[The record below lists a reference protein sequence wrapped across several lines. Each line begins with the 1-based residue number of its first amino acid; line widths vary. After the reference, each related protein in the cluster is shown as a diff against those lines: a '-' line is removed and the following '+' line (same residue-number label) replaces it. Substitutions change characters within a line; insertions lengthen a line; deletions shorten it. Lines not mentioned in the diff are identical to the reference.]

1 MILQLDIG
9 NTRLKWRSLGS
20 GAVVAGACKHE
31 DFELRMLGDL
41 LNLREVQIASVS
53 AQEKVDV
60 LIARFV
66 SDFPKARIYQAK
78 SAAKM
83 GGVRFSYQVPEAQGV
98 DRCLAMVAAYRRYS
112 ESHGF
117 SGVMVMDAGSALT
130 VDVLD
135 ESGRQIEG
143 YSAPGLGMMRN
154 SLLSGTSNIADAYGG
169 SGMVDELLTTRICV
183 DRGVY
188 KAFISFAR
196 HFVDV
201 ARASNFDLLLT
212 GGDAQEIQR
221 AFPEER
227 FVIVDD
233 LVFEGLELVAAQGG
247 V

>member
-9 NTRLKWRSLGS
+9 NTRLKWRSLGG

-31 DFELRMLGDL
+31 DFELRLLGGL
-41 LNLREVQIASVS
+41 LNLQEVQIASVS
-53 AQEKVDV
+53 AQKKVDA

-66 SDFPKARIYQAK
+66 SDFPQARIYQAK

-83 GGVRFSYQVPEAQGV
+83 GGVRFSYQDPEAQGV

-117 SGVMVMDAGSALT
+117 SGVMVIDAGSALT

-143 YSAPGLGMMRN
+143 YIAPGLGMMRN
-154 SLLSGTSNIADAYGG
+154 ALLSGTSNIADAYGG
-169 SGMVDELLTTRICV
+169 SGLVDGLLTTRICV

-188 KAFISFAR
+188 KAFISLAR
-196 HFVDV
+196 HFIDV

-212 GGDAQEIQR
+212 GGDAQEIQS
-221 AFPEER
+221 AFPEEC